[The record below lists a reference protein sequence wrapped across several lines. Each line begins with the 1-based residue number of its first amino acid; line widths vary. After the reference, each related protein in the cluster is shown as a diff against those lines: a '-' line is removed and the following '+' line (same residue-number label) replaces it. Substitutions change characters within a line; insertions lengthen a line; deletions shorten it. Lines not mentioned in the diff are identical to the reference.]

1 MNTTTLERTESA
13 PRLQAFEQVDKAN
26 EDALWERREAYT
38 WQLNKGC
45 DGIRGMAADM
55 LDLNDV
61 STILS
66 VLAAKLY
73 EAGFNEVADEIDVIA
88 AEVEP

>member
-26 EDALWERREAYT
+26 EDALWERRESYRLHVDMA
-38 WQLNKGC
+38 C
-45 DGIRGMAADM
+45 ESIRAIPNDM